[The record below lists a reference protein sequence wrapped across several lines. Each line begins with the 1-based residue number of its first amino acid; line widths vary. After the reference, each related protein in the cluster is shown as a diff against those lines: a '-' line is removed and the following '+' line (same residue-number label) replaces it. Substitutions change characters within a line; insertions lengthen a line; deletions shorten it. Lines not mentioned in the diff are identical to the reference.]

1 MLLYDLDFS
10 FSIKLKNLIL
20 HSPPPPKEN
29 FHGEICSICFRNH
42 CLKFSYQIT
51 AGWYKAIKIP
61 VLVNVSQNWPVNLNI
76 YSHWV
81 LWHHQKIVFLHF
93 SGKWDK
99 NSLDFANVY
108 AVINLGDIHLI
119 VFLCNFIK
127 FRLGRGVLTHFS
139 ILDKPWG
146 NSFSLLEH
154 CISLK
159 VNTTF
164 WNKRI
169 TLHNLLLFYTLLKD
183 PLCMI
188 YKLHWFIVMIV
199 KKKLMI
205 IWTLNLIVI
214 QTKTCLKTELQ

>member
-1 MLLYDLDFS
+1 M
-10 FSIKLKNLIL
+10 
-20 HSPPPPKEN
+20 
-29 FHGEICSICFRNH
+29 
-42 CLKFSYQIT
+42 
-51 AGWYKAIKIP
+51 
-61 VLVNVSQNWPVNLNI
+61 
-76 YSHWV
+76 
-81 LWHHQKIVFLHF
+81 FLHF

-99 NSLDFANVY
+99 NSLVFANVY

-127 FRLGRGVLTHFS
+127 FRWGRGVLTHFS

-199 KKKLMI
+199 KKKI
-205 IWTLNLIVI
+205 NDHLNIKFDCYPDQNLFKDWAPIKGLFWPMTDKLV
-214 QTKTCLKTELQ
+214 LR